1 MKSTGILRK
10 VIDVRILL
18 VANGFRAVLERSS
31 CSPFAAE
38 SCAMHYMTDCS
49 GCIAVYIVVSAMN
62 STQVS
67 RQQHWHPWASRAFA
81 RSVSAHVA

>member
-1 MKSTGILRK
+1 MYAFSWLQM
-10 VIDVRILL
+10 
-18 VANGFRAVLERSS
+18 VLEQYLRGLLAHLLLQSH
-31 CSPFAAE
+31 AL
-38 SCAMHYMTDCS
+38 YDRLL

-67 RQQHWHPWASRAFA
+67 RQQHWQPWASRAFA